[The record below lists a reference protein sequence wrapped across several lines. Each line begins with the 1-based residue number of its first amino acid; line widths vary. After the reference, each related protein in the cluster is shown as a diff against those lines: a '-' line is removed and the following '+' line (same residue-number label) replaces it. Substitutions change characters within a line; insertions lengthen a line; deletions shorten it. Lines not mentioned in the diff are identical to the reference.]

1 MCNRVENTGLLPSQ
15 ERGGILIGDLRYLFP
30 AEATCCM
37 VMRVSYVL
45 KENAPSRL
53 TRQQKLFLM
62 ARCTLGFS
70 DLGL

>member
-45 KENAPSRL
+45 KENAPIAL
-53 TRQQKLFLM
+53 QTYTLEFFFL
-62 ARCTLGFS
+62 RTVL
-70 DLGL
+70 